1 MFVSFF
7 IIYMTCIYIMLLYYS
22 TCCIFSFLTI
32 FLNQLYYKVHVVG
45 EPNATASDTV
55 AEQQS
60 ISGVD
65 VVNLMLST
73 MVVVAVHPAQVGAT
87 INAVR
92 PKLLIALELAV
103 AALSILDVGATS
115 KAQVGATINGKLFE
129 VLDQL
134 EVTCSSVLLSTA
146 RNTFQHLIIFCFY
159 FFRSFSSFCFFF
171 KKKKQS
177 VYKSKRLRRHM

>member
-1 MFVSFF
+1 MPSGCDNSCGSSLVDDCAGEYVCVLFYN
-7 IIYMTCIYIMLLYYS
+7 IYDLYYITLYYSS

-115 KAQVGATINGKLFE
+115 KAQVGATINGKLF
-129 VLDQL
+129 
-134 EVTCSSVLLSTA
+134 
-146 RNTFQHLIIFCFY
+146 
-159 FFRSFSSFCFFF
+159 
-171 KKKKQS
+171 
-177 VYKSKRLRRHM
+177 